1 MEGHNSKG
9 GGGGGGGGGANLK
22 GGVSEASSY
31 QETTRHLAELRD
43 TTLLQRTIKQQFK
56 KVSVG
61 NK

>member
-9 GGGGGGGGGANLK
+9 GGGGAWGERIRR
-22 GGVSEASSY
+22 GVSEASSY